1 MLEHRTVYLLTFNKK
16 VITKKENQ
24 EKLEFVE

>member
-16 VITKKENQ
+16 VITKKENL